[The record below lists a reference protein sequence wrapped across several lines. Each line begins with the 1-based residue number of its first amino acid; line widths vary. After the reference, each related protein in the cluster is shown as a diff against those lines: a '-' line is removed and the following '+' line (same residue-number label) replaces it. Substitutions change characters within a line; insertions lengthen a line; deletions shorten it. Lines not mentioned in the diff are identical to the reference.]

1 MPFKVLFGADF
12 MVVYIKELRAAVG
25 PSQTWMKSL
34 FGCIGLSFCYLYAC
48 AVQVLWWFLEW
59 KTFIA
64 RGLPMSLDGSTKI
77 VNGHDDEK
85 NLSSPQKSIQLI
97 GMTFENVCC

>member
-85 NLSSPQKSIQLI
+85 KPFLTTKKYPTYWDDI
-97 GMTFENVCC
+97 